1 MKLDFTMKLK
11 KFELS
16 IKEVLDKEAIEIDQI
31 QEIEKEM
38 NVQIDATNDWFMIK
52 TRKIT
57 W

>member
-38 NVQIDATNDWFMIK
+38 NV
-52 TRKIT
+52 
-57 W
+57 